1 LICTVWSKQTT
12 NKKNT
17 KEESIYSPIVFL
29 PNTYKPLSSEKKRRK
44 KQGFKIEKNKQIL
57 KKKDPRFNGKIN

>member
-1 LICTVWSKQTT
+1 
-12 NKKNT
+12 
-17 KEESIYSPIVFL
+17 VFE
-29 PNTYKPLSSEKKRRK
+29 PNTYKLLSSEKKRRK

>member
-1 LICTVWSKQTT
+1 LIEQ
-12 NKKNT
+12 
-17 KEESIYSPIVFL
+17 SPLDRTRENIDRETS
-29 PNTYKPLSSEKKRRK
+29 NKPLSSEKKRRK